1 MAQAA
6 FKPQKP
12 TLVDIPASNNGGRC
26 RFVIYKK
33 GLREKV
39 DVVSPK
45 VYGGMKS
52 DEYLALNPQGLIPML
67 VLPDG
72 QNLWESDVIASY
84 LCDKYRGEGASF
96 ELPSPEDRANDL
108 LARRVHDLYIGPIQ
122 KAMYRDM
129 DINERES
136 LIKRLAFQLDVLDS
150 IIKGPYVS
158 GSTMGL
164 ADATLFPTLTFCNFM
179 LPQFFGWKQA
189 FKGKQ
194 LQAYWE
200 TMQAD
205 TEASQ
210 VIREIEQELTK
221 WKESGRWEEKGILA
235 QVAEEGHTWAY

>member
-1 MAQAA
+1 
-6 FKPQKP
+6 
-12 TLVDIPASNNGGRC
+12 
-26 RFVIYKK
+26 
-33 GLREKV
+33 
-39 DVVSPK
+39 
-45 VYGGMKS
+45 
-52 DEYLALNPQGLIPML
+52 
-67 VLPDG
+67 
-72 QNLWESDVIASY
+72 
-84 LCDKYRGEGASF
+84 
-96 ELPSPEDRANDL
+96 
-108 LARRVHDLYIGPIQ
+108 
-122 KAMYRDM
+122 MYRDM

-210 VIREIEQELTK
+210 VLPTLTHHK
-221 WKESGRWEEKGILA
+221 CRSQALGWRMAPTCHCCLA
-235 QVAEEGHTWAY
+235 